1 MTPPVTSGLALCVRV
16 GKEERREGRV
26 AGAAGRAGCLCSRP
40 IHEPLR

>member
-26 AGAAGRAGCLCSRP
+26 AGAGWASGLPMFTAHS
-40 IHEPLR
+40 